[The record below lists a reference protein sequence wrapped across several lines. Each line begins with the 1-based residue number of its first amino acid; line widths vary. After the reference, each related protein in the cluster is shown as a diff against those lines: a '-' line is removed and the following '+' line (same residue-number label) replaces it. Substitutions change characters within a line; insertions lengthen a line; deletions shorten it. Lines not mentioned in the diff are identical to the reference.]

1 MALLGARRRDFVGA
15 PALVNSGQPHGRR
28 LARLHRILMFV
39 AMFCVSETEAAA
51 IREAYEREGELSAA
65 VELRRLFP
73 GITDNA
79 HARTC
84 ARMIAGW
91 MPLPEPLAKAT
102 RPRPS
107 RASKP

>member
-1 MALLGARRRDFVGA
+1 MRA
-15 PALVNSGQPHGRR
+15 
-28 LARLHRILMFV
+28 LMFV

-51 IREAYEREGELSAA
+51 IRDAHERGGELSAA
-65 VELRRLFP
+65 TELRRLFP

-91 MPLPEPLAKAT
+91 TPPPEPLAKAT

>member
-1 MALLGARRRDFVGA
+1 
-15 PALVNSGQPHGRR
+15 
-28 LARLHRILMFV
+28 MFV

-51 IREAYEREGELSAA
+51 IRDAYEREGELSAA
-65 VELRRLFP
+65 IELRRLFP

-91 MPLPEPLAKAT
+91 APSPETPVTVT
-102 RPRPS
+102 RSGRT
-107 RASKP
+107 RKSKR